1 MVCSEL
7 SHTLPHHSCLHT
19 HSHPAKCVCGDSLSL
34 SAHTLPTGATPPI
47 LLCVLTPFPQQEE
60 CVCVCVCACVRVC
73 VCVCVCVCVP
83 FGVAGLAWASLS
95 LVSTRRAAC
104 TEAHHSFHFVFI
116 PPLTTCADTRV
127 LTSCGSPA
135 TRA

>member
-47 LLCVLTPFPQQEE
+47 LLCVLTPLPQQEESGSVCVCAYE
-60 CVCVCVCACVRVC
+60 CVCVCVCR
-73 VCVCVCVCVP
+73 
-83 FGVAGLAWASLS
+83 F
-95 LVSTRRAAC
+95 
-104 TEAHHSFHFVFI
+104 TELLDSSDKLDLCLI
-116 PPLTTCADTRV
+116 
-127 LTSCGSPA
+127 SPA
-135 TRA
+135 QKEYWSMLAYNRAKLCNLLFSADLPQRLSPHCLT